1 MNEENLKILV
11 IGSGGREHTL
21 AKICNKSE
29 KVEKVIVAPGN
40 GGIAKEFDTV
50 ALDVENNEEILS
62 TAKSMGIDFV
72 VVGPEVP
79 LCNGAVD
86 ILSNA
91 EFPLTDLINQQ
102 PALKA
107 VKLSLKIFW
116 QNIKSQ
122 PHLTVIF
129 KPVNRH

>member
-1 MNEENLKILV
+1 M
-11 IGSGGREHTL
+11 
-21 AKICNKSE
+21 
-29 KVEKVIVAPGN
+29 IVAPGN

-91 EFPLTDLINQQ
+91 GIPLTDRINQQ
-102 PALKA
+102 PALK
-107 VKLSLKIFW
+107 VVSF
-116 QNIKSQ
+116 
-122 PHLTVIF
+122 H
-129 KPVNRH
+129 

>member
-1 MNEENLKILV
+1 MKEENLKILV

-50 ALDVENNEEILS
+50 PLDVEDNEEILS

-91 EFPLTDLINQQ
+91 GI
-102 PALKA
+102 PAYGPDKSAARLEGSKA
-107 VKLSLKIFW
+107 FTKDF
-116 QNIKSQ
+116 
-122 PHLTVIF
+122 H
-129 KPVNRH
+129 

>member
-1 MNEENLKILV
+1 MLEIFGKSKRGMKEENLKILV

-29 KVEKVIVAPGN
+29 QVEKVIVAPGN

-91 EFPLTDLINQQ
+91 GI
-102 PALKA
+102 PAYGPNKSAARLKV
-107 VKLSLKIFW
+107 VKLSLKIFC
-116 QNIKSQ
+116 K
-122 PHLTVIF
+122 T
-129 KPVNRH
+129 